1 MRGGSFHLSGL
12 TWAGEEIFSDI
23 SDACPHLKVWI
34 PSGFDF
40 YLLPSW
46 LHLTFP
52 CDSNFKAI
60 MSVRVSS
67 PKYHE
72 NWKLWDLKSKTRTT
86 WTLDL
91 DVGFKQT
98 FLPLQQEAFHLK
110 LGSKCFQVLIRVQS
124 PNF

>member
-1 MRGGSFHLSGL
+1 MRVTTDERWDFPFIQAGL
-12 TWAGEEIFSDI
+12 GWGEIFSDI
-23 SDACPHLKVWI
+23 SDTCPYLKVWI

-52 CDSNFKAI
+52 FDSNFKAI
-60 MSVRVSS
+60 MCVLVSS

-86 WTLDL
+86 WTWIQANLST
-91 DVGFKQT
+91 VATGSFSFETGF
-98 FLPLQQEAFHLK
+98 
-110 LGSKCFQVLIRVQS
+110 
-124 PNF
+124 